1 MKSNEHLTAPL
12 CDFFVACWGS
22 KIRQKNREVWEEA
35 PAFGRKALS
44 DVDGEPFVLLKNGYP
59 FYGHI
64 MYTISM
70 LYVIQL
76 SISNCSGLPG
86 GFVSISGSFDKPVAS
101 AFSYPAGMFNA
112 WN

>member
-1 MKSNEHLTAPL
+1 MNTLQHHCVISLWHAGEAKLDKKT
-12 CDFFVACWGS
+12 G
-22 KIRQKNREVWEEA
+22 REEA
-35 PAFGRKALS
+35 PAFGGEALS
-44 DVDGEPFVLLKNGYP
+44 DVDGELFVLLKNGYP
-59 FYGHI
+59 LYGYI

-76 SISNCSGLPG
+76 SISNCSGLP